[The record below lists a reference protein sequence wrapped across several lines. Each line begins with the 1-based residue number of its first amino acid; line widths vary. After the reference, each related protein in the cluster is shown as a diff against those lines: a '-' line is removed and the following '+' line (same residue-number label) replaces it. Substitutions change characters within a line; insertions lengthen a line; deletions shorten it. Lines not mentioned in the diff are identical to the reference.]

1 MASKRRKKAASNNNQ
16 QSSPIE
22 VPPKRF
28 RPLSKSQQ
36 QAYETIGQYDIT
48 FLIGPAGT
56 AKTHTA
62 AAWAIE
68 AIKSG
73 KYEKAIFTRPIVEA
87 CESLGW
93 LPGTIDEKIAP
104 YMAPLNICAD
114 KVGRGD
120 IKIESAPIAYLRGVT
135 FENSVA
141 ILDEAQNCTRPQ
153 LKLYLTR
160 FGRGSKMI
168 ICGDSSQSDIRGTG
182 LDQMVHDLTGV
193 DGIGVHIFSSSDT
206 VRHPLVERI
215 INRLSE
221 CGDT

>member
-1 MASKRRKKAASNNNQ
+1 MTSKRRKKAVAAVNNHQ
-16 QSSPIE
+16 TVEI
-22 VPPKRF
+22 PKRF
-28 RPLSKSQQ
+28 RPLNKAQQ
-36 QAYETIGQYDIT
+36 LAYDTISENEIT
-48 FLIGPAGT
+48 FLVGPAGT

-62 AAWAIE
+62 TAWALE
-68 AIKSG
+68 AIKAG

-104 YMAPLNICAD
+104 YMAPLNTCAD
-114 KVGRGD
+114 KVGRAD

-141 ILDEAQNCTRPQ
+141 ILDEAQNCTRSQ

-160 FGRGSKMI
+160 FGKGSKMI
-168 ICGDSSQSDIRGTG
+168 ICGDSSQSDIKISG
-182 LDQMVHDLTGV
+182 LDLMVKDLINLE
-193 DGIGVHIFSSSDT
+193 GIGVYTFLASDT

-221 CGDT
+221 CGDA

>member
-1 MASKRRKKAASNNNQ
+1 MTSKRRKKAVANNNNQ
-16 QSSPIE
+16 QTTVEIPR
-22 VPPKRF
+22 RF
-28 RPLSKSQQ
+28 RPLNRSQQ
-36 QAYETIGQYDIT
+36 IAYDTIGQYDIT
-48 FLIGPAGT
+48 FLVGPAGT

-62 AAWAIE
+62 TAWAIE

-73 KYEKAIFTRPIVEA
+73 NFEKAIFTRPIVEA

-114 KVGRGD
+114 KAGRAD
-120 IKIESAPIAYLRGVT
+120 VKIESAPIAYLRGVT

-141 ILDEAQNCTRPQ
+141 ILDEAQNCTRSQ

-168 ICGDSSQSDIRGTG
+168 ICGDSSQSDIKLSG
-182 LDQMVHDLTGV
+182 LDLMIKDLCGL
-193 DGIGVHIFSSSDT
+193 DGIGVHTFLASDT

-221 CGDT
+221 CGDA